1 MKILYY
7 DCFSGISGDMNLGAM
22 VDIGVDFEYLTKMLD
37 KLSVKNEFH
46 LHRSRKQKM
55 GIEGTK
61 IDVILKVEHH
71 EHTHDNNSH
80 DNHDHLHEAE
90 HTHENNLADSH
101 HHGYSHHHEH
111 RNLKSIK
118 KIINDA
124 PYNENIKKLSIN
136 MFMEVAIAEAKVH
149 GKTIEEVHFHEVG
162 AVDSIVDI
170 IGAAICLDYLN
181 VDKIIASP
189 VELGGGFVKCAHGTI
204 PVPAP
209 ATVEILKNTP
219 VIIGKVNFET
229 TTPTGAA
236 ILKANVNEFTSKL
249 NFNILKTGYG
259 LGTKN
264 FDIPNIL
271 RVYIAEQVEGEI
283 VKSNTVNK
291 ENNDFDIE
299 EQIIIEANI
308 DDMNPEL
315 YEAIEEKLFD
325 NGALDVYKTNILM
338 KKNRPAI
345 KLTVLTT
352 GELLN
357 KIENLLFMETT
368 TLGIREYPVRKKM
381 LKRSF
386 EKIQTKFGEVDVK
399 KGLLNGKV
407 IKIKPEY
414 ETCKKLA
421 KINNVTILDIYS
433 EVSKLI

>member
-22 VDIGVDFEYLTKMLD
+22 VDLGVDFEYLKKMLN
-37 KLSVKNEFH
+37 KLSIKNEFH
-46 LHRSRKQKM
+46 LHISRKQKM

-61 IDVILKVEHH
+61 IDVILNNEHD
-71 EHTHDNNSH
+71 EHTHDH
-80 DNHDHLHEAE
+80 
-90 HTHENNLADSH
+90 SH
-101 HHGYSHHHEH
+101 HHAHSHETEDTQKDNKTDRAHHHGHSNHHSHEH

-124 PYNENIKKLSIN
+124 PYNKNIKKLSID

-149 GKTIEEVHFHEVG
+149 GKTIDKVHFHEVG

-170 IGAAICLDYLN
+170 IGAAICIDYLK
-181 VDKIIASP
+181 VDKIISSP
-189 VELGGGFVKCAHGTI
+189 VELGGGFVKCAHGVM

-209 ATVEILKNTP
+209 ATVEILKDTL
-219 VIIGKVNFET
+219 VTMGKVNSET

-236 ILKANVNEFTSKL
+236 ILKANVSEFTKKL
-249 NFNILKTGYG
+249 DFNILKTGYG
-259 LGTKN
+259 LGTKD
-264 FDIPNIL
+264 FDIPNML
-271 RVYIAEQVEGEI
+271 RVYIAEQVEE
-283 VKSNTVNK
+283 K
-291 ENNDFDIE
+291 DFDVE

-325 NGALDVYKTNILM
+325 SGALDVYKTNILM

-352 GELLN
+352 VEFLN

-368 TLGIREYPVRKKM
+368 TLGIREYPVIKKM

-399 KGLLNGKV
+399 KGFLNGKV
-407 IKIKPEY
+407 IKVKPEY
-414 ETCKKLA
+414 EICKKLA
-421 KINNVTILDIYS
+421 KINNVTILEVYS

>member
-22 VDIGVDFEYLTKMLD
+22 VDVGVEFEYLRKMLD

-46 LHRSRKQKM
+46 LHISRKQKM

-61 IDVILKVEHH
+61 IDVILNNEHHKHNHDNYSHDHSHEAKHSNAESHIHHH
-71 EHTHDNNSH
+71 EHT
-80 DNHDHLHEAE
+80 
-90 HTHENNLADSH
+90 
-101 HHGYSHHHEH
+101 HEH

-124 PYNENIKKLSIN
+124 PYNENIKKLSMD
-136 MFMEVAIAEAKVH
+136 MFMEVAIAEAKIH
-149 GKTIEEVHFHEVG
+149 GKTIDEVHFHEVG

-170 IGAAICLDYLN
+170 IGAAICIDYLK
-181 VDKIIASP
+181 VDKIISSP
-189 VELGGGFVKCAHGTI
+189 VELGGGFVKCAHGVI

-209 ATVEILKNTP
+209 ATVEILKDTI
-219 VIIGKVNFET
+219 VTIGKVNSET

-236 ILKANVNEFTSKL
+236 ILKANVNEFTKKL
-249 NFNILKTGYG
+249 DFNIIKTGYG
-259 LGTKN
+259 LGTKD
-264 FDIPNIL
+264 FDIPNML
-271 RVYIAEQVEGEI
+271 RVYIAEQIEEKVI
-283 VKSNTVNK
+283 KPNTINEEK
-291 ENNDFDIE
+291 NDFDIE
-299 EQIIIEANI
+299 KQIIIEVNI

-352 GELLN
+352 VELLN

-368 TLGIREYPVRKKM
+368 TLGIREYPVIKKM

-386 EKIQTKFGEVDVK
+386 EKIQTKFGELDVK
-399 KGLLNGKV
+399 KGFLNGKI

-414 ETCKKLA
+414 EICKKLA
-421 KINNVTILDIYS
+421 KINNITIIEIYS